1 MKKEDLK
8 VRNRYKIEILNPE
21 HSAFIQRMMIDYG
34 FVWGAGTTDIKNT
47 RYKYLVFYM
56 NSLQILH
63 AGSYSETDETNM
75 IKTDELMSLFLGK
88 SVVSHKVKLN
98 DDNDAIINTE
108 ESTFSVGCQTFDIT
122 VAQEITDRYNQLKG

>member
-63 AGSYSETDETNM
+63 AGSYSEADEMDM
-75 IKTDELMSLFLGK
+75 IKTDELMSLFLRK
-88 SVVSHKVKLN
+88 KVVSHKVKLN

-108 ESTFSVGCQTFDIT
+108 DSTFTVGCQTFNIT